1 MNITILLVSGLYS
14 VDEEMINEY
23 EAVGEINAIRT
34 TYATLHKIWKYFSL
48 FTFFFVLNIHFTETC
63 LK

>member
-34 TYATLHKIWKYFSL
+34 TYATLHKI
-48 FTFFFVLNIHFTETC
+48 
-63 LK
+63 